1 MLVIGLSGK
10 MGVGKTSIARELLT
24 MIPNSY
30 VLPMAQALRIE
41 VCAAYLLPLDMTMTA
56 EGKKTTIEHPAL
68 SRPMTVREI
77 MQWHGQVRR
86 AEQADYWTRRW
97 SEALTELGANGARAV
112 IVDDIRFPNEADM
125 VRSRG
130 GYIVRVHPYAEWIPG
145 PFSADVSETA
155 MDQEWA
161 WDMEISP
168 AYGQDGLTQAAAEI
182 VYAAGGAQ

>member
-56 EGKKTTIEHPAL
+56 EGKRTTIEHPAL

-77 MQWHGQVRR
+77 MQWHGQ
-86 AEQADYWTRRW
+86 
-97 SEALTELGANGARAV
+97 
-112 IVDDIRFPNEADM
+112 

-182 VYAAGGAQ
+182 VYAAGGAR